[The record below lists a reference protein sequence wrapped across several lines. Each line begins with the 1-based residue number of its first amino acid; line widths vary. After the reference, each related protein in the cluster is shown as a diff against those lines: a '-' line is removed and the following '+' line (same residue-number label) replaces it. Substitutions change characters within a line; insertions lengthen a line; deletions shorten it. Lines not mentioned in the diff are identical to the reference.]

1 MSFTSPVNRRVA
13 RHSVRLSAIFAAC
26 ALALA
31 GCQTGG
37 SPQPVAAPAPATAP
51 PAPASAAVAPP
62 PAPTPAVAAPAA
74 PPVPETVSFDQAI
87 ERAATAL
94 FSSAEKVPGVAP
106 TPPRVVMIDPLVDG
120 NTAQQT
126 VSSEAMGKKI
136 ANVIGNKFP
145 RFAVEPFRKQTLDRN
160 PLLLVGTLTA
170 INAANDPKA
179 RNDIYR
185 ICLALVDVKAGKIVA
200 KGLGRATEQSVNATP
215 LPYYSDSP
223 TWVKDKIANGYI
235 RTCQGTRAGD
245 AADALYIETLPTAM
259 LLDEAV
265 RAYHAR
271 KFADAH
277 RLYRTAVALPG
288 GEQKRVVNGLYL
300 TSWKLNRSRDAED
313 AFGKIVV
320 RGLED
325 KNLGVKFLFRPN
337 SSDFVANADL
347 RRQYALW
354 TKVIA
359 QRATEAG
366 TCLSLVGHT
375 SKTGNDQANDALSL
389 KRADAI
395 KRALVSQ
402 SRKLSAGLTTKG
414 SGARETIV
422 GSGTDD
428 LRDALDRRVDFKVT
442 DCT

>member
-1 MSFTSPVNRRVA
+1 MSTTLQPRPGLARRSA
-13 RHSVRLSAIFAAC
+13 LLLSILAAS
-26 ALALA
+26 ALGLA

-37 SPQPVAAPAPATAP
+37 NPAPVSGTAPAPSAPPAAAVAPAPA
-51 PAPASAAVAPP
+51 PP
-62 PAPTPAVAAPAA
+62 PAAAAPAA
-74 PPVPETVSFDQAI
+74 PPPVPETVPFDVAI

-106 TPPRVVMIDPLVDG
+106 SPPRVVMIDPLVDG

-126 VSSEAMGKKI
+126 VSSEAMGAKI
-136 ANVIGNKFP
+136 AQVISTRFP
-145 RFAVEPFRKQTLDRN
+145 KFAVEPFRKQTLDRN

-179 RNDIYR
+179 RNDVYR

-200 KGLGRATEQSVNATP
+200 KGLGRATEQSVDATP

-277 RLYRTAVALPG
+277 KLYRTALALPG
-288 GEQKRVVNGLYL
+288 GEQKRVINGLYL

-337 SSDFVANADL
+337 SADFVANSDL

-359 QRATEAG
+359 QRATEAN

-375 SKTGNDQANDALSL
+375 SKSGNDQANDALSL
-389 KRADAI
+389 KRAEAL
-395 KRALVSQ
+395 KRALASK
-402 SRKLSAGLTTKG
+402 SRKLAAGLTVKG
-414 SGARETIV
+414 AGSRETIV

-442 DCT
+442 DCA